1 MTQKFLNV
9 CSGKTLAHLEICIRM
24 ILTSL
29 FILTKSKKANNIN
42 ALSNMILKGRIKPWK
57 SPHRQGQT
65 LFAKFKK
72 IKNEQSFIYTHT
84 HGEREY
90 LIMEVRK

>member
-1 MTQKFLNV
+1 MTEKFLNV

-24 ILTSL
+24 ILISL

-42 ALSNMILKGRIKPWK
+42 ALSNMMLKGRIQPWK
-57 SPHRQGQT
+57 SLHRQRQT

-72 IKNEQSFIYTHT
+72 IKNDQSFIYTHT
-84 HGEREY
+84 RGEREY
-90 LIMEVRK
+90 MITEARK